1 MTRVLV
7 TGGTG
12 YVGQFIVEGLLDA
25 GYEVTVAGRKPAL
38 GNTFARTVDFRP
50 LDLEPTADHAR
61 LFDGVDHCVHAAFHH
76 VWGKYRGGEGDDAE
90 TFRRL
95 NKDGSI
101 ALFKAA
107 KAAGVKRVV
116 FLSTRAV
123 YGIQTP
129 GATLTEDMECRP
141 DTLYGEVKLA
151 AESALAALADECFAT
166 AGLRVTGVYGQ
177 ARPGA
182 RHKWQPLFD
191 DYRAGRPIAA
201 RAGTEVHGRDAA
213 AAVRLMLESE
223 AGAVNGQV
231 FNVSDMLVDRHDLL
245 ALVREKTGCPHP
257 LPPRTDTAEYNA
269 MATDRL
275 TTLGWLPGGWELL
288 RGTVVACV

>member
-25 GYEVTVAGRKPAL
+25 GYGVTVAGRKPAS
-38 GNTFARTVDFRP
+38 GSTFARAVNFRP
-50 LDLEPTADHAR
+50 LDLDPAADRAR

-76 VWGKYRGGEGDDAE
+76 VSGKYRGGEGDDAE

-123 YGIQTP
+123 YDVQAP

-151 AESALAALADECFAT
+151 AESALTALADERFAT
-166 AGLRVTGVYGQ
+166 ANLRITGVYGQ
-177 ARPGA
+177 VRPGA
-182 RHKWQPLFD
+182 WHKWQTLFD
-191 DYRAGRPIAA
+191 DYLAGKPIAA
-201 RAGTEVHGRDAA
+201 RAGTEVHGRDVA

-223 AGAVNGQV
+223 TGAVNGQV
-231 FNVSDMLVDRHDLL
+231 YNISDMLVDRHDLL
-245 ALVREKTGCPHP
+245 ALIREKTACPHP
-257 LPPRTDTAEYNA
+257 LPPRTDPADYNA

-275 TTLGWLPGGWELL
+275 AALGWRPGGPALL
-288 RGTVVACV
+288 RRAIDACI